1 MSTGTICLLISA
13 GIMIIVTIYL
23 DIVGEQ
29 VAEIK
34 EIAEEQGWADPAK
47 VQELGERPRSRAAY
61 RRHGQGA
68 ESVSISGASAKN
80 ILIEIPPLPFLSCF
94 QYSRTETQKILLF
107 CTDNAPSCGKN
118 RQKRDGFLRRA
129 KGVRFFT

>member
-1 MSTGTICLLISA
+1 MSTGMICLLISA

-47 VQELGERPRSRAAY
+47 VQELGERPRNRAEH
-61 RRHGQGA
+61 RRHRPA
-68 ESVSISGASAKN
+68 PAPAVMDA
-80 ILIEIPPLPFLSCF
+80 
-94 QYSRTETQKILLF
+94 QYFTM
-107 CTDNAPSCGKN
+107 P
-118 RQKRDGFLRRA
+118 DGEKVRR
-129 KGVRFFT
+129 R

>member
-34 EIAEEQGWADPAK
+34 ELAEEQGWADPEK
-47 VQELGERPRSRAAY
+47 VQQLDERPRNRAA
-61 RRHGQGA
+61 RRRGRPA
-68 ESVSISGASAKN
+68 PAPVTMDA
-80 ILIEIPPLPFLSCF
+80 
-94 QYSRTETQKILLF
+94 QYFTM
-107 CTDNAPSCGKN
+107 P
-118 RQKRDGFLRRA
+118 DGEKVRR
-129 KGVRFFT
+129 R

>member
-34 EIAEEQGWADPAK
+34 EIAEEQGWADMDKVRKLDGKRYEPAPA
-47 VQELGERPRSRAAY
+47 VMDAQYFTMPDGERV
-61 RRHGQGA
+61 RR
-68 ESVSISGASAKN
+68 
-80 ILIEIPPLPFLSCF
+80 
-94 QYSRTETQKILLF
+94 R
-107 CTDNAPSCGKN
+107 
-118 RQKRDGFLRRA
+118 
-129 KGVRFFT
+129 